1 LSSGKWQRGEDKEG
15 FEAVH
20 GMGPGV
26 WVGVKAKIDAGESP
40 IKWDANII
48 ACIEA
53 SFKKANWE
61 EQEKNINDPEV
72 SFTLIHGD
80 FHAANMVW
88 DCKQQKLVLLD
99 FEMCGIGSGAIDL
112 GQFMIGH
119 VHPAM
124 RREHEME
131 LLERYHKNLRAFANV
146 PESYTLEKCIHEYK
160 LHSSERYCAFLPFAA
175 LFMPNDLVQYV
186 HD

>member
-1 LSSGKWQRGEDKEG
+1 
-15 FEAVH
+15 
-20 GMGPGV
+20 MGPAV
-26 WVGVKAKIDAGESP
+26 WSGVKAKIDAGESP

-53 SFKKANWE
+53 SLLKANWE
-61 EQEKNINDPEV
+61 EQERINNDPEV
-72 SFTLIHGD
+72 SFTLTHGD

-88 DCKQQKLVLLD
+88 DYKEKKLVLLD

-119 VHPAM
+119 VPPQM

-131 LLERYHKNLRAFANV
+131 LLERYHKNLQTFANV
-146 PESYTLEKCIHEYK
+146 PDSYTLEKCVKEYK
-160 LHSSERYCAFLPFAA
+160 LHSSERYCAFLTFAA
-175 LFMPNDLVQYV
+175 SFMPKELV
-186 HD
+186 